1 MIDYDDSLL
10 FNEDSPS
17 ANSIHFR
24 QYVKPLLTLE
34 PAPQTLP
41 TLYGLAYDAWR
52 LGIQM
57 EHQHT
62 VRFVNSIHIQLYRHN
77 PDEFLEVLGPVLDE
91 TYDSGMKIEAA
102 ERVHFNSN
110 QKDIVSAKAEAI
122 IDLYRSLFESEFRLW
137 ATVPYFYACS
147 ILGAVT
153 KPTKMADYKNVSA
166 GTKYV
171 TLLSKRNTS
180 PYGDLIKLADGFDNE
195 VRNAGGGHVDWELN
209 DDDSILLRVHDPRSG
224 SLKKTLLFTIKEFEQ
239 QVKECRRTLWV
250 LKLGQVVFLNDNPDC
265 RGLITSTRPPKAR
278 EIQLAVTEFARNYW
292 FSVESLTLNQTRT
305 EARLVLQHSPR
316 QTSVTTSL
324 FFSSGQSFDV
334 IVCQQTAELQPHLH
348 DILRCLLLYFEET
361 SYPRLGLV
369 VMDRRGE
376 SVCEVVYEPGELKKL
391 SLENEDRAIPIPTE
405 GAIPN
410 LNYNMILEVTVPAGQ
425 REKHEEQLRQRGEV
439 IIKNPN
445 DINLDL
451 FE

>member
-1 MIDYDDSLL
+1 MTDYDDSLM

-24 QYVKPLLTLE
+24 HYVKPLLTLE
-34 PAPQTLP
+34 PAPQSYP
-41 TLYGLAYDAWR
+41 TLYGLAYEAWR
-52 LGIQM
+52 LGIQK

-137 ATVPYFYACS
+137 ATVPYFYACR
-147 ILGAVT
+147 ILEAGT
-153 KPTKMADYKNVSA
+153 KATKTADYKNVSA
-166 GTKYV
+166 GTKYG
-171 TLLSKRNTS
+171 TLLSKKNTS
-180 PYGDLIKLADGFDNE
+180 PYGDLTKLANGFDNE
-195 VRNAGGGHVDWELN
+195 IRNAGGGHVDWELN

-224 SLKKTLLFTIKEFEQ
+224 SLKKTLLFTIDEFDQ
-239 QVKECRRTLWV
+239 QVKECRRSLWI

-265 RGLITSTRPPKAR
+265 RSHIFSTRPPKAR

-292 FSVESLTLNQTRT
+292 FSVESLVLNQTRT
-305 EARLVLQHSPR
+305 EARLVLRHAPR
-316 QTSVTTSL
+316 QTGVTTHL
-324 FFSSGQSFDV
+324 FFSSGQSFD
-334 IVCQQTAELQPHLH
+334 IVVSQQTAELQPQVLG
-348 DILRCLLLYFEET
+348 ILQCLLLYFEE
-361 SYPRLGLV
+361 SDYPSLALTVR
-369 VMDRRGE
+369 DRQGE
-376 SVCEVVYEPGELKKL
+376 LVCEVEYEPGELKKL
-391 SLENEDRAIPIPTE
+391 SLKNENRAIPIPST
-405 GAIPN
+405 GTIPN
-410 LNYNMILEVTVPAGQ
+410 LKYHMVLENYVPAGSK
-425 REKHEEQLRQRGEV
+425 EKCEESLRSRGEV